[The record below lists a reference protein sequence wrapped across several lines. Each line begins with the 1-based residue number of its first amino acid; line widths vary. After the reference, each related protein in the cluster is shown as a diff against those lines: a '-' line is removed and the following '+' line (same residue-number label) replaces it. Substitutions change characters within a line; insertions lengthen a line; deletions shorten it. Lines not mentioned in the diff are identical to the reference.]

1 MSDIWLCDTHYA
13 SVDVDL
19 TMYDVFAGGEADG
32 SAGAAQ
38 TRTSQAQAA
47 RRRLQAQRQTGA

>member
-1 MSDIWLCDTHYA
+1 MFAGGEADA
-13 SVDVDL
+13 DV

-38 TRTSQAQAA
+38 ARTSQAQAA
-47 RRRLQAQRQTGA
+47 RRRLQAQRKAGA